1 MLVLRRAPGMGFLL
15 PLAPGE
21 LRAVFAAMQ
30 EATGLAGCTVELDMV
45 GDEEIARLN
54 AAHLGCTGPTNIL
67 SFPAHDGPPVLPQ
80 DGLPVLPP
88 VLPEVE
94 APVSPD
100 GFAPEDPA
108 NATVAWPAARLGDD
122 SGDGPPEGSH
132 DSSHDGPPILSEDA
146 PCHIGWLVLSLD
158 TWRRE
163 CLLYGQEPVEHALRL
178 LAHGLGHL
186 AGYDHGPEMDEFTDA
201 AHEAGL
207 AVLTARD

>member
-21 LRAVFAAMQ
+21 LRAVFTAMQ
-30 EATGLAGCTVELDMV
+30 QATGLAGCTVELDLV

-67 SFPAHDGPPVLPQ
+67 SFPAQ
-80 DGLPVLPP
+80 DGY
-88 VLPEVE
+88 
-94 APVSPD
+94 
-100 GFAPEDPA
+100 GAPEDFTCEGSADGLDAGPD
-108 NATVAWPAARLGDD
+108 AWPDAGPGDD
-122 SGDGPPEGSH
+122 GEP
-132 DSSHDGPPILSEDA
+132 DA
-146 PCHIGWLVLSLD
+146 PACHLGWLVLSLD
-158 TWRRE
+158 TWQRE

-186 AGYDHGPEMDEFTDA
+186 AGYDHGPEMDAFTDA

-207 AVLTARD
+207 AALTAQA

>member
-30 EATGLAGCTVELDMV
+30 EATGLAGCTVELDLV

-67 SFPAHDGPPVLPQ
+67 SFPAHDG
-80 DGLPVLPP
+80 LPVLPP
-88 VLPEVE
+88 VLPEVG

-100 GFAPEDPA
+100 GFVPEDTA
-108 NATVAWPAARLGDD
+108 NAIDAWPAARLGDD
-122 SGDGPPEGSH
+122 PGDGPPEGP
-132 DSSHDGPPILSEDA
+132 HDGPPVLSEDA
-146 PCHIGWLVLSLD
+146 PCHLGWLVLSLD
-158 TWRRE
+158 TWQRE

-201 AHEAGL
+201 AQDAGM
-207 AVLTARD
+207 AVLTAQG

>member
-1 MLVLRRAPGMGFLL
+1 MLVLRRAPGMGWML

-30 EATGLAGCTVELDMV
+30 EATGLAGCTVELDLV

-67 SFPAHDGPPVLPQ
+67 SFPAQ
-80 DGLPVLPP
+80 DGYV
-88 VLPEVE
+88 
-94 APVSPD
+94 APNDFTCEGAADGLDAGPD
-100 GFAPEDPA
+100 AGP
-108 NATVAWPAARLGDD
+108 GDD
-122 SGDGPPEGSH
+122 DEPD
-132 DSSHDGPPILSEDA
+132 DS
-146 PCHIGWLVLSLD
+146 PCHLGWLVLSLD

-186 AGYDHGPEMDEFTDA
+186 AGYDHGPEMDAFTDA
-201 AHEAGL
+201 ALEAGRDATL
-207 AVLTARD
+207 AVLPAQA

>member
-30 EATGLAGCTVELDMV
+30 EATGLAGCTVELDLV

-67 SFPAHDGPPVLPQ
+67 SFPAHDGE
-80 DGLPVLPP
+80 PVLPP
-88 VLPEVE
+88 VLSEVG
-94 APVSPD
+94 APVSP
-100 GFAPEDPA
+100 EDTMP
-108 NATVAWPAARLGDD
+108 PFP
-122 SGDGPPEGSH
+122 GDGSPHGSQDRPHDGSH
-132 DSSHDGPPILSEDA
+132 AGPHGGQGEDA
-146 PCHIGWLVLSLD
+146 PCHLGWLVLSLD

-207 AVLTARD
+207 AVLTARN

>member
-1 MLVLRRAPGMGFLL
+1 MLVLRRAPGMGWML

-30 EATGLAGCTVELDMV
+30 QATGLAGCTVELDLV

-67 SFPAHDGPPVLPQ
+67 SFPTHDGYDAPDDFTCEGSA
-80 DGLPVLPP
+80 DGLDTGSDVWTDAGPGDAG
-88 VLPEVE
+88 E
-94 APVSPD
+94 PD
-100 GFAPEDPA
+100 
-108 NATVAWPAARLGDD
+108 
-122 SGDGPPEGSH
+122 
-132 DSSHDGPPILSEDA
+132 DA
-146 PCHIGWLVLSLD
+146 PCHLGWLVLSLD

-186 AGYDHGPEMDEFTDA
+186 AGYDHGPEMDAFTDA
-201 AHEAGL
+201 AQDAGL
-207 AVLTARD
+207 AILNVQG

>member
-1 MLVLRRAPGMGFLL
+1 MLVLRRAPGMGWML

-30 EATGLAGCTVELDMV
+30 QATGLAGCTVELDLV

-67 SFPAHDGPPVLPQ
+67 SFPAQDGEPAMPTVLPEDGPHDGPH
-80 DGLPVLPP
+80 DGAD
-88 VLPEVE
+88 E
-94 APVSPD
+94 
-100 GFAPEDPA
+100 
-108 NATVAWPAARLGDD
+108 
-122 SGDGPPEGSH
+122 GPP
-132 DSSHDGPPILSEDA
+132 
-146 PCHIGWLVLSLD
+146 CHLGWLVLSLD

-186 AGYDHGPEMDEFTDA
+186 AGYDHGPEMDEFTEA
-201 AHEAGL
+201 AQEAGL
-207 AVLTARD
+207 AALR